1 MPDLLIEMHRQNMQL
16 GQIMHFRRCHTHSFW
31 ISTAL
36 AALGYLIGSLLT
48 RHLAIQLSTEWQT
61 SKEATKDWLGLDSWG
76 LSSVSDCLTAWS
88 LSVSAMRAYISRYL
102 PCHQPNWIRQKM
114 PESNPSSSF
123 LPVAKIVKTTYK
135 STVREK
141 PLHHSRGAHVAVSW
155 YKRGS
160 IGIYVPSSKVD
171 IYLFHLH

>member
-61 SKEATKDWLGLDSWG
+61 SKEATKDWLGLDG
-76 LSSVSDCLTAWS
+76 CHPYQIVSLHDPYQFLQCA
-88 LSVSAMRAYISRYL
+88 RIS
-102 PCHQPNWIRQKM
+102 PDTSHAT
-114 PESNPSSSF
+114 NP
-123 LPVAKIVKTTYK
+123 I
-135 STVREK
+135 E
-141 PLHHSRGAHVAVSW
+141 
-155 YKRGS
+155 
-160 IGIYVPSSKVD
+160 
-171 IYLFHLH
+171 